1 MSIRVSTFASIA
13 AFALCACSADAPTP
27 VLETVAPAALVISVD
42 ATGELKSSKA
52 TPLMVPG
59 RNWSSRRLVWMAPEG
74 SLVKKGEVI
83 ARFSA
88 EEGEQ
93 ELALALI
100 DLQRNA
106 LARAAKEGEL
116 EAGRGRVDVDLAKVG
131 TDLGIARR
139 YADADLGTMARNDV
153 LDALQD
159 ARFLDAKQGA
169 LHCAVFAQ
177 VVNHLVHDRS
187 RNGKAVTRER
197 TRL

>member
-106 LARAAKEGEL
+106 LARAA
-116 EAGRGRVDVDLAKVG
+116 ARNSPCWTRSARPIRSMRRRGRTTSTRWNCV
-131 TDLGIARR
+131 RR
-139 YADADLGTMARNDV
+139 TMA
-153 LDALQD
+153 
-159 ARFLDAKQGA
+159 
-169 LHCAVFAQ
+169 C
-177 VVNHLVHDRS
+177 
-187 RNGKAVTRER
+187 
-197 TRL
+197 